1 MAAKD
6 PDLGFLFNH
15 AGHVVDTE
23 LAAKL
28 AELGTTPREICVLGK
43 AYGAELTQSQL
54 DELAALDKTTMVVT
68 MDKLESAG
76 LAERRPSATDRRAR
90 IVAVTPAGRKLLAA
104 GQKVVDRAHLEMLSA
119 LPEADREVFVR
130 CMSTLVGDRL
140 ARPAVSDRAPR
151 RRR

>member
-1 MAAKD
+1 MAATA

-23 LAAKL
+23 LTAKL

-43 AYGAELTQSQL
+43 AHRAELTQSRL
-54 DELAALDKTTMVVT
+54 GELAGLDKTTMVVT
-68 MDKLESAG
+68 MDKLEQAG
-76 LAERRPSATDRRAR
+76 LA
-90 IVAVTPAGRKLLAA
+90 
-104 GQKVVDRAHLEMLSA
+104 GQQVVDQAHADMLSA

-140 ARPAVSDRAPR
+140 AKPVVSERSVR

>member
-1 MAAKD
+1 MTA

-23 LAAKL
+23 LTARLAA
-28 AELGTTPREICVLGK
+28 LGTTPREICVLGK
-43 AYGAELTQSQL
+43 ALGGELTQSRL
-54 DELAALDKTTMVVT
+54 GELAGLDKTTMVVT
-68 MDKLESAG
+68 MDKLAAAG

-90 IVAVTPAGRKLLAA
+90 IVAVTPAGRRLLAA
-104 GQKVVDRAHLEMLSA
+104 GQQVVDAAHTEMLAA

-130 CMSTLVGDRL
+130 CMSALVADRL
-140 ARPAVSDRAPR
+140 AQPVASERTVR

>member
-1 MAAKD
+1 MAAAA

-23 LAAKL
+23 LTAKL

-43 AYGAELTQSQL
+43 ALGAELTQSRL
-54 DELAALDKTTMVVT
+54 GELAGLDKTTMVVT
-68 MDKLESAG
+68 MDKLERAG

-90 IVAVTPAGRKLLAA
+90 IVAVTPAGEKLLAA
-104 GQKVVDRAHLEMLSA
+104 GQQVVDQAHVDMLSA

-130 CMSTLVGDRL
+130 CMSALVADRL
-140 ARPAVSDRAPR
+140 AKPVVSDRSVR